1 MVAVLP
7 AEVLL
12 DADEVA
18 EGVARVVVQAARFGA
33 NEDPL
38 PHRWRLP
45 LEELPRHLVPSPV
58 HLQVL
63 VPLKTLVAD
72 LAHIPVRLQ

>member
-12 DADEVA
+12 DANEVA
-18 EGVARVVVQAARFGA
+18 EGVAWVVVEAARLGTD
-33 NEDPL
+33 EDPL
-38 PHRWRLP
+38 PHRRRLP
-45 LEELPRHLVPSPV
+45 LEELPWHLVPPAV

-63 VPLKTLVAD
+63 VPLEALVAD